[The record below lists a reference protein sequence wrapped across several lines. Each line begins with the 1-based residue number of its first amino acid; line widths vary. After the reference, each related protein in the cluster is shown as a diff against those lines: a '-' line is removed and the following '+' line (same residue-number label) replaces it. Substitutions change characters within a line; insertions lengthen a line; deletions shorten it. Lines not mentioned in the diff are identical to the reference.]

1 MILAIIEGL
10 VLSLAVAGTAFAW
23 GHRLFVDWRDV
34 ATMLGQAA
42 AVSLCCITAFYYNDL
57 YDLRVVRS
65 FSLFASRLLQS
76 FGVALILLAVFYTI
90 IPDAGMTEGAF
101 VSGLLVAA
109 GLLVP
114 LRAAGYLI
122 MRRRAFADRVL
133 VLGAGPLARR
143 VIHEIESRPNFRYSV
158 VGVVDDGNGVEPGDM
173 PYPVLGPLE
182 RLDKIIDDV
191 KPDRLIV
198 ALTERRGRMPLAQLL
213 ECGARGILV
222 EDGLRT
228 YEYFT
233 GKLPIESLTPS
244 FLIFSGAFRKS
255 RLQMGLRRASSL
267 LAGTAGLLLTAPI
280 MAVIA
285 AAIALDS
292 RGPVFFIDRRA
303 GRGGRP
309 FNLVKFRTM
318 HPLPPGETV
327 PAAVWD
333 RDDDRRRH
341 ARRPLHPQAPPRRAA
356 PVLEHPE
363 GRHGP
368 GRPAA
373 GDPGERADD
382 ERADPVLRPAAL
394 GAAGTHRLG
403 PDAVRLLG
411 QPRAG
416 HREDPLRSVL
426 HPANVPLAGPSHPG
440 RHREDHAIWPRGQ
453 VAAARSPWHSR

>member
-1 MILAIIEGL
+1 MTLAIIEGL

-23 GHRLFVDWRDV
+23 GHRLFVDWIDV
-34 ATMLGQAA
+34 ATMLGQAG
-42 AVSLCCITAFYYNDL
+42 AVSLCCIVAFYYNDL

-76 FGVALILLAVFYTI
+76 FGVALMLLALFYTI
-90 IPDAGMTEGAF
+90 FPDAGLAERAF

-114 LRAAGYLI
+114 LRAAGYMV

-143 VIHEIESRPNFRYSV
+143 VIHEIESRPNFRYAV
-158 VGVVDDGNGVEPGDM
+158 VGVVDDGSEAEPGDL
-173 PYPVLGPLE
+173 PYPVLGPLQ

-198 ALTERRGRMPLAQLL
+198 ALTERRGRMPLGQLL
-213 ECGARGILV
+213 ECGGRGILV

-255 RLQMGLRRASSL
+255 RLQMALRRATSL
-267 LAGTAGLLLTAPI
+267 LAAAVGLLLTAPL

-285 AAIALDS
+285 LAIALDS
-292 RGPVFFIDRRA
+292 RGPIFFVDRRA

-318 HPLPPGETV
+318 RPLAPGETV
-327 PAAVWD
+327 GASVWD
-333 RDDDRRRH
+333 RDDTTRITRVGRWIRKLRLDELPQFWNILKGDMDLVGP
-341 ARRPLHPQAPPRRAA
+341 RPEIL
-356 PVLEHPE
+356 
-363 GRHGP
+363 
-368 GRPAA
+368 
-373 GDPGERADD
+373 
-382 ERADPVLRPAAL
+382 
-394 GAAGTHRLG
+394 
-403 PDAVRLLG
+403 
-411 QPRAG
+411 
-416 HREDPLRSVL
+416 
-426 HPANVPLAGPSHPG
+426 ANVQAMSEQIPYYGLRHSVRPG
-440 RHREDHAIWPRGQ
+440 LTGWAQTRFGYSVSLEQVTEKIRYDLFYIKQMSLWLDLRILVDTVKIVLFGRG
-453 VAAARSPWHSR
+453 AK

>member
-1 MILAIIEGL
+1 MILAIVEGL
-10 VLSLAVAGTAFAW
+10 VLSLAVSATAFAW
-23 GHRLFVDWRDV
+23 GHRLFVDWIDV
-34 ATMLGQAA
+34 ATMLGQAG

-65 FSLFASRLLQS
+65 FGLFASRLLQS
-76 FGVALILLAVFYTI
+76 FGVALMLLGLFYTI
-90 IPDAGMTEGAF
+90 VPDAGMTEGAF

-114 LRAAGYLI
+114 LRAVGYTI

-133 VLGAGPLARR
+133 VLGGGPLARR
-143 VIHEIESRPNFRYSV
+143 VIHEIESRPNFRYAV
-158 VGVVDDGNGVEPGDM
+158 VGVVDDGSGAEAGDL

-182 RLDKIIDDV
+182 RLDKILDDV

-255 RLQMGLRRASSL
+255 RLQMGLRRVSSFL
-267 LAGTAGLLLTAPI
+267 LAAVGLLLSAPL

-285 AAIALDS
+285 AAIAVDS
-292 RGPVFFIDRRA
+292 RGPVFFVDRRA

-318 HPLPPGETV
+318 HPLPPGEV
-327 PAAVWD
+327 VAASVWD
-333 RDDDRRRH
+333 RDDELRVTRVGRFIRKLRLDELPQFWNVLKGDMDLVGP
-341 ARRPLHPQAPPRRAA
+341 RPEIL
-356 PVLEHPE
+356 
-363 GRHGP
+363 
-368 GRPAA
+368 
-373 GDPGERADD
+373 
-382 ERADPVLRPAAL
+382 
-394 GAAGTHRLG
+394 
-403 PDAVRLLG
+403 
-411 QPRAG
+411 
-416 HREDPLRSVL
+416 
-426 HPANVPLAGPSHPG
+426 ANVQTMSEEIPYYGLRHSVRPG
-440 RHREDHAIWPRGQ
+440 LTGWAQTRFGYSVSLEQVTEKIRYDLFYIKQMSLWLDLRILVDTVKIMLFGRG
-453 VAAARSPWHSR
+453 AK

>member
-1 MILAIIEGL
+1 MILAILEGL
-10 VLSLAVAGTAFAW
+10 VLSLAVAATAFAW
-23 GHRLFVDWRDV
+23 GHRLFVDWIDV
-34 ATMLGQAA
+34 ATMLGQAG

-76 FGVALILLAVFYTI
+76 FGVALMLLGLFYTI
-90 IPDAGMTEGAF
+90 VPDAGMTEGAF

-114 LRAAGYLI
+114 LRAIGYTI

-143 VIHEIESRPNFRYSV
+143 VIQEIESRPNFRYAV
-158 VGVVDDGNGVEPGDM
+158 VGVVDDGTGVDAGDL

-182 RLDKIIDDV
+182 RLDKILDDV

-198 ALTERRGRMPLAQLL
+198 ALTERRGRMPLTQLL

-267 LAGTAGLLLTAPI
+267 LLAAVGLLLSAPL

-285 AAIALDS
+285 VAIAIDS
-292 RGPVFFIDRRA
+292 RGPVFFVDRRA

-327 PAAVWD
+327 ASSVWD
-333 RDDDRRRH
+333 RDDELRVTRVGRFIRKLRLDELPQFWNVVKGDMDLVGP
-341 ARRPLHPQAPPRRAA
+341 RPEIL
-356 PVLEHPE
+356 
-363 GRHGP
+363 
-368 GRPAA
+368 
-373 GDPGERADD
+373 
-382 ERADPVLRPAAL
+382 
-394 GAAGTHRLG
+394 
-403 PDAVRLLG
+403 
-411 QPRAG
+411 
-416 HREDPLRSVL
+416 
-426 HPANVPLAGPSHPG
+426 ANVQTMSEEIPYYGLRHSVRPG
-440 RHREDHAIWPRGQ
+440 LTGWAQTRFGYSVSLEQVTEKIRYDLFYIKQMSFWLDLRILVDTVKIMLFGRG
-453 VAAARSPWHSR
+453 AK

>member
-23 GHRLFVDWRDV
+23 GHRLFVDWIDV
-34 ATMLGQAA
+34 ATMLGQAG

-76 FGVALILLAVFYTI
+76 FGVALMLLGLFYTI
-90 IPDAGMTEGAF
+90 VPDAGMTEGAF

-114 LRAAGYLI
+114 LRAIGYTI

-143 VIHEIESRPNFRYSV
+143 VIHEIESRPNFRYAV
-158 VGVVDDGNGVEPGDM
+158 VGVVDDGTGTEVSDL

-182 RLDKIIDDV
+182 RLDKIIEDV

-198 ALTERRGRMPLAQLL
+198 ALTERRGRMPLGQLL

-255 RLQMGLRRASSL
+255 RLQMGLRRVSSFL
-267 LAGTAGLLLTAPI
+267 LAAVGLLLSAPL

-285 AAIALDS
+285 AAIAIDS
-292 RGPVFFIDRRA
+292 RGPVFFVDRRA

-327 PAAVWD
+327 TASVWD
-333 RDDDRRRH
+333 RDDEVRVTRVGRFIRKLRLDELPQFWNVLKGDMDLVGPRPEILANVQTMSEEIPYYGLRH
-341 ARRPLHPQAPPRRAA
+341 AVRPGLTGWAQTRFGYS
-356 PVLEHPE
+356 VSLEQVTE
-363 GRHGP
+363 KIRYDLFYIKQMSLWLDLRILVDTVKIMLFGR
-368 GRPAA
+368 
-373 GDPGERADD
+373 
-382 ERADPVLRPAAL
+382 
-394 GAAGTHRLG
+394 GAK
-403 PDAVRLLG
+403 
-411 QPRAG
+411 
-416 HREDPLRSVL
+416 
-426 HPANVPLAGPSHPG
+426 
-440 RHREDHAIWPRGQ
+440 
-453 VAAARSPWHSR
+453 

>member
-1 MILAIIEGL
+1 VTLAIIEGL
-10 VLSLAVAGTAFAW
+10 VLSLAVAGSAFAW
-23 GHRLFVDWRDV
+23 GHRLFLDWLDV
-34 ATMLGQAA
+34 AAMLGQAG
-42 AVSLCCITAFYYNDL
+42 AVSLCCIVAFYYNDL

-65 FSLFASRLLQS
+65 FSLFTTRLLQS
-76 FGVALILLAVFYTI
+76 FGVALMLLALFYALV
-90 IPDAGMTEGAF
+90 PDAGMTERAF

-114 LRAAGYLI
+114 LRAIGYLV

-143 VIHEIESRPNFRYSV
+143 VIHEIESRPNFRYAV
-158 VGVVDDGNGVEPGDM
+158 VGVVDDGSGAEPGDL

-213 ECGARGILV
+213 ECSGCGILV

-255 RLQMGLRRASSL
+255 RLQLALRRATSL
-267 LAGTAGLLLTAPI
+267 VAAAVGLLLTAPLV
-280 MAVIA
+280 AVIA
-285 AAIALDS
+285 LAIALDS
-292 RGPVFFIDRRA
+292 RGPIFFIDRRA

-309 FNLVKFRTM
+309 FNLIKFRTM
-318 HPLPPGETV
+318 HPLPPGQSV

-333 RDDDRRRH
+333 RDDTSRITRVGWLIRRLRLDELPQFWNILKGDMDLVGP
-341 ARRPLHPQAPPRRAA
+341 RPEIL
-356 PVLEHPE
+356 
-363 GRHGP
+363 
-368 GRPAA
+368 
-373 GDPGERADD
+373 
-382 ERADPVLRPAAL
+382 
-394 GAAGTHRLG
+394 
-403 PDAVRLLG
+403 
-411 QPRAG
+411 
-416 HREDPLRSVL
+416 
-426 HPANVPLAGPSHPG
+426 ANVQAMSEQIPYYGLRHSVRPG
-440 RHREDHAIWPRGQ
+440 LTGWAQTRFGYSVSLEQVTEKIRYDLFYIKHMSFWLDLRILVDTVKIVLFGRG
-453 VAAARSPWHSR
+453 AK

>member
-1 MILAIIEGL
+1 VILAIIEGL

-23 GHRLFVDWRDV
+23 GHRLFVDWIDV
-34 ATMLGQAA
+34 ATMLGQAG

-76 FGVALILLAVFYTI
+76 FGVALMLLGLFYTI
-90 IPDAGMTEGAF
+90 VPDAGMTEGAF

-114 LRAAGYLI
+114 LRAIGYTI

-143 VIHEIESRPNFRYSV
+143 VIHEIESRPNFRYAV
-158 VGVVDDGNGVEPGDM
+158 VGVVDDGTGTEVSDL

-182 RLDKIIDDV
+182 RLDKIIEDV

-198 ALTERRGRMPLAQLL
+198 ALTERRGRMPLGQLL

-255 RLQMGLRRASSL
+255 RLQMGLRRVSSFL
-267 LAGTAGLLLTAPI
+267 LAAVGLLLSVPL

-285 AAIALDS
+285 AAIAIDS
-292 RGPVFFIDRRA
+292 RGPVFFVDRRA

-327 PAAVWD
+327 TASVWD
-333 RDDDRRRH
+333 RDDELRVTRVGRFIRKLRLDELPQFWNVLKGDMDLVGPRPEILANVQTMSEEIPYYGLRH
-341 ARRPLHPQAPPRRAA
+341 AVRPGLTGWAQTRFGYS
-356 PVLEHPE
+356 VSLEQVTE
-363 GRHGP
+363 KIRYDLFYIKQMSLWLDLRILVDTVKIMLFGR
-368 GRPAA
+368 
-373 GDPGERADD
+373 
-382 ERADPVLRPAAL
+382 
-394 GAAGTHRLG
+394 GAK
-403 PDAVRLLG
+403 
-411 QPRAG
+411 
-416 HREDPLRSVL
+416 
-426 HPANVPLAGPSHPG
+426 
-440 RHREDHAIWPRGQ
+440 
-453 VAAARSPWHSR
+453 